1 MIQTSA
7 DLRQNWASR
16 RQLCFQLLW
25 FLLRAFFSS
34 QPKST
39 NKIKIKTVEKI
50 ISGLADGI
58 SQICISLSCWQF
70 SIHVKNKNPLFRNL
84 KILRDC
90 SDIMK
95 TLSQSQMSVLCRL
108 SLFCKKFDA
117 SLSQLHW
124 KLWNEKRHGFL
135 SEFCAFERT
144 FENEF
149 VRTWATIS
157 QLHQWGM

>member
-124 KLWNEKRHGFL
+124 KLWN
-135 SEFCAFERT
+135 
-144 FENEF
+144 
-149 VRTWATIS
+149 
-157 QLHQWGM
+157 